1 MGATVYQERKQA
13 EQQVE
18 GQVEEQVQEQ
28 VEEQKQPKLA
38 FKDRVL
44 QFTKAH
50 KKRTSTD
57 VTMGAIIT
65 AGLFLISL
73 V

>member
-13 EQQVE
+13 EQQAE
-18 GQVEEQVQEQ
+18 QQVEEQAGEA
-28 VEEQKQPKLA
+28 KQPKLA

-65 AGLFLISL
+65 AGLFLINL